1 MIKKLAETSL
11 FLMII
16 FGGDP
21 SFAQRTQNA
30 QQFVNAATNYGNGLG
45 ISGAGEVIQ
54 DNSRMA
60 SSLMINLNEFEKIQ
74 AYNQNIQE
82 IYVNAESTA
91 KEGKNA
97 TQEALDKMSVPQ
109 SYKGLVTGDT
119 GDISGISQVSGEM
132 SSLNE
137 NSVAQTVMDAEKKT
151 QEIVQQST
159 DSIKQSENTLNQTV
173 ASAKEKTQ
181 EVVQQS
187 VDSIKQSESASN
199 QSETSV
205 TEQTQENAQQS
216 ATQTEQQQEEDAKE
230 EQEQKNKVSKSNRL
244 DKKQT
249 SKQSAVN
256 YIKQN
261 FFYSKTDQKSEEEK
275 MSEVQEKRKK
285 LLEDVVLDAMT
296 YSQTYIQNGEKDFE
310 ERLRVI
316 KDEQSKVNTET
327 EAIATNTMALKNILQ
342 ETMLQVALEQKLLKL
357 EAAMNLRSQSISL
370 EE

>member
-132 SSLNE
+132 SGLNE

-181 EVVQQS
+181 EVV
-187 VDSIKQSESASN
+187 
-199 QSETSV
+199 
-205 TEQTQENAQQS
+205 QQS

-310 ERLRVI
+310 ERLQVI